1 MGLNHLLDAS
11 WFITNVGRLGF
22 SYVLFTHNEILICE
36 VEIQRDV
43 WQTKLFLV
51 LQIILLE

>member
-36 VEIQRDV
+36 VEIQRDG
-43 WQTKLFLV
+43 WQTKLFFDHLV
-51 LQIILLE
+51 L